1 MSKVRTL
8 VGRGVR
14 LIEPT
19 GIADGSSERLV
30 EILPQ
35 AYGAKPPGQGPSKLA
50 APIMD
55 FGEVYRESRIEPPTH
70 GYGIDKIESM
80 LNHPRLVAIRPE
92 QRAAAVLAALEA
104 AGVEFTDVLRD
115 AVLRDHAIERFALAK
130 EAEMQA
136 ERLRAEDAV
145 LRARQELDAFVTE
158 KRSEVERLRREIK
171 DAEERF
177 AELQDRRRVEER
189 RILEV
194 SDHLSETP
202 SSPAREETPA
212 IGAPVVLRPQGAWA
226 PPRGRRLAA
235 KRPVAPLGG
244 GLRC

>member
-1 MSKVRTL
+1 MSKVRSL

-35 AYGAKPPGQGPSKLA
+35 AYDAKLTEAPGSKLPA
-50 APIMD
+50 DIMD
-55 FGEVYRESRIEPPTH
+55 FGEVYREARLEPPPH
-70 GYGIDKIESM
+70 GYGIDKVESM
-80 LNHPRLVAIRPE
+80 LNHPRLVGIRPE

-115 AVLRDHAIERFALAK
+115 AVLRDQAIERFALAK

-136 ERLRAEDAV
+136 ERVRAEEAV
-145 LRARQELDAFVTE
+145 VAARQQLDAFVTE
-158 KRSEVERLRREIK
+158 KRAEVERLRLEIK
-171 DAEERF
+171 EAEERF
-177 AELQDRRRVEER
+177 ADLQERRRVEER

-194 SDHLSETP
+194 SDHLSDAPPPGREEP
-202 SSPAREETPA
+202 ALSGSPAL
-212 IGAPVVLRPQGAWA
+212 LRPQGA
-226 PPRGRRLAA
+226 
-235 KRPVAPLGG
+235 
-244 GLRC
+244 

>member
-1 MSKVRTL
+1 MSKVRNL

-14 LIEPT
+14 LVEPT

-35 AYGAKPPGQGPSKLA
+35 AYEAKLPDLPASKLPA
-50 APIMD
+50 DIMD
-55 FGEVYRESRIEPPTH
+55 FGEVYREARIEPPVH

-115 AVLRDHAIERFALAK
+115 ASLRDQAIERFALAK

-136 ERLRAEDAV
+136 ERLRAEEAV
-145 LRARQELDAFVTE
+145 VRARQELDSFVTE
-158 KRSEVERLRREIK
+158 RRAEVERLRREIK
-171 DAEERF
+171 EAEERF
-177 AELQDRRRVEER
+177 AELQERRRVEER

-194 SDHLSETP
+194 SDHLSDAP
-202 SSPAREETPA
+202 PAARDDAPLLGSPAL
-212 IGAPVVLRPQGAWA
+212 LRPQGA
-226 PPRGRRLAA
+226 
-235 KRPVAPLGG
+235 
-244 GLRC
+244 

>member
-19 GIADGSSERLV
+19 GAADGSSERLV

-35 AYGAKPPGQGPSKLA
+35 AYDAKLADLSPSKLPA
-50 APIMD
+50 EIMD
-55 FGEVYRESRIEPPTH
+55 FGEVYREARIEPPAH
-70 GYGIDKIESM
+70 GYGIDKVEGM
-80 LNHPRLVAIRPE
+80 LNHPRLVAIRAE

-115 AVLRDHAIERFALAK
+115 AALRDQAIERFALAK

-145 LRARQELDAFVTE
+145 IRARQELDSFVAE
-158 KRSEVERLRREIK
+158 KRAEVERLRREIK
-171 DAEERF
+171 EAEERF
-177 AELQDRRRVEER
+177 AELQERRRVEER
-189 RILEV
+189 RIVEV
-194 SDHLSETP
+194 SDHLSDAPPTARDEP
-202 SSPAREETPA
+202 SLLGSP
-212 IGAPVVLRPQGAWA
+212 GLLRPQGA
-226 PPRGRRLAA
+226 
-235 KRPVAPLGG
+235 
-244 GLRC
+244 

>member
-19 GIADGSSERLV
+19 GVADGSSERLI

-35 AYGAKPPGQGPSKLA
+35 AYDSKLTEQGPSKLPA
-50 APIMD
+50 DIMD
-55 FGEVYRESRIEPPTH
+55 FGEVYRESRIEAPTH

-136 ERLRAEDAV
+136 ERLRAEEAV

-177 AELQDRRRVEER
+177 AELQERRRVEER

-202 SSPAREETPA
+202 SSPAREDTPA
-212 IGAPVVLRPQGAWA
+212 LGAPVVLRPQGA
-226 PPRGRRLAA
+226 
-235 KRPVAPLGG
+235 
-244 GLRC
+244 

>member
-35 AYGAKPPGQGPSKLA
+35 AYDAKPAEQGPSKLPA
-50 APIMD
+50 DIMD

-212 IGAPVVLRPQGAWA
+212 IGVPVVLRPQGA
-226 PPRGRRLAA
+226 
-235 KRPVAPLGG
+235 
-244 GLRC
+244 

>member
-1 MSKVRTL
+1 MSKVRSL

-19 GIADGSSERLV
+19 GVADGSSERLV

-35 AYGAKPPGQGPSKLA
+35 AYDAKLTDQGPSKLPA
-50 APIMD
+50 DIMD
-55 FGEVYRESRIEPPTH
+55 FGEVYREARIEPPVH

-115 AVLRDHAIERFALAK
+115 AVLRDQAIERFALAK

-136 ERLRAEDAV
+136 ERQRAEDAV

-158 KRSEVERLRREIK
+158 KRAEVERLRREIK

-177 AELQDRRRVEER
+177 AELQERRRVEER

-202 SSPAREETPA
+202 SSSVRDEAPVL
-212 IGAPVVLRPQGAWA
+212 GAPVVLRPQGA
-226 PPRGRRLAA
+226 
-235 KRPVAPLGG
+235 
-244 GLRC
+244 

>member
-14 LIEPT
+14 LVEPT
-19 GIADGSSERLV
+19 GVADGSSERLV

-35 AYGAKPPGQGPSKLA
+35 AYDVKLTDQGPSKLPA
-50 APIMD
+50 DIMD
-55 FGEVYRESRIEPPTH
+55 FGEVYRESRLEPPTH

-104 AGVEFTDVLRD
+104 AGVEFTDVLSD
-115 AVLRDHAIERFALAK
+115 AVRRDHAIERFALAK

-158 KRSEVERLRREIK
+158 KRTEVERLRREIK
-171 DAEERF
+171 DAEEHF
-177 AELQDRRRVEER
+177 AELQERRRVEER

-202 SSPAREETPA
+202 SSPVREETPA
-212 IGAPVVLRPQGAWA
+212 IGAPAVLRPQGA
-226 PPRGRRLAA
+226 
-235 KRPVAPLGG
+235 
-244 GLRC
+244 